1 MELLRNCIPVLLKTT
16 VDMGESTRYLA
27 TNQILL
33 KLWPLLLEEAEGM
46 ERKIKSTGEKIC
58 HNTRKNL
65 PAGKSAWSERK
76 LRMFFG
82 MEEN

>member
-1 MELLRNCIPVLLKTT
+1 
-16 VDMGESTRYLA
+16 MGESARYLA

-46 ERKIKSTGEKIC
+46 ERKIKSTGENKESVL
-58 HNTRKNL
+58 KQAFDEWKKDL
-65 PAGKSAWSERK
+65 PQYSEEPFCRKSAWSERK